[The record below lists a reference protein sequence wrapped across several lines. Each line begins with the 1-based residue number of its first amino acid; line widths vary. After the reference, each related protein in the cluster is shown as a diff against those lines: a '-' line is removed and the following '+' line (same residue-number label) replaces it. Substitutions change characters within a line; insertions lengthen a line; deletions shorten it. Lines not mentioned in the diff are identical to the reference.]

1 MGLLNDLFGSRAGR
15 ARGLSIKGQER
26 LRLWEKHLKDFK
38 KREELSKFFSI
49 ANIGYAL
56 EHPEELDRVLDQ
68 IENLI
73 SKDIVVIDA
82 EEKLE
87 NEILRDLARLAG
99 RDSQAETSMLNSA
112 IMDETQ
118 KQDKLKKLFK
128 KILDV
133 LTLELH
139 LIRKIRQRSSNMR
152 AFLSGLFRLIFIEE
166 AKLYEL
172 FLGERILSDDRD
184 MFGAIQ
190 KISRAIILEEKFDED
205 AVSAETEFINSM
217 IDQMGPESRHSFR
230 KLGERIF
237 HELINLAKGRMG
249 ENYDPENLI
258 EVMESILENDAVMLQ
273 IITKKKGRLQLSVE
287 QIRWTL
293 NAFKKAYTAEHF
305 SDIRLH

>member
-1 MGLLNDLFGSRAGR
+1 MGLLNYLFGSRAGR

-87 NEILRDLARLAG
+87 EEILRDLARLAG

-230 KLGERIF
+230 KLGEGIF